1 MTMTDLLLSGQRC
14 DASPR
19 WGELADRILDGS
31 KLTREEGLAVLR
43 APDEQILD
51 LLAAA
56 YRIRLR
62 YHGNSVRLNLLI
74 NAKSGICAEDCA
86 YCSQSRVSSAD
97 IRRYPLIDREE
108 LLRGAQAAVER
119 QATMYCIVIAGRS
132 PKPGELNALCSVV
145 TEIKSRW
152 NIKICVSP
160 GLLNR
165 EQANRFKAAGV
176 DRINHNLNTS
186 RGFYNRICSTHSYE
200 DRLAT
205 LRAAREAGLE
215 LCCGGIIG
223 MGESLEDVVDFS
235 LELGELRPESL
246 PINFLIPI
254 PGTPLENH
262 DDLSPLYCLKVLSL
276 LRFASPPSNLRIA
289 AGRELHLGPL
299 QPLGLFPANSIF
311 VGDYLTTKGQ
321 PPEED
326 YRMIAAL
333 GMKVVLDPHS

>member
-1 MTMTDLLLSGQRC
+1 MTTTDVLLTTDRN
-14 DASPR
+14 DASSPWR
-19 WGELADRILDGS
+19 EIAEKAIKGGR
-31 KLTREEGLAVLR
+31 LTREEGLAVLNS
-43 APDEQILD
+43 PDEQILD
-51 LLAAA
+51 VLAAA
-56 YRIRLR
+56 YRVRQR
-62 YHGNSVRLNLLI
+62 FHGNLVRLNLLI

-86 YCSQSRVSSAD
+86 YCSQSRISSAE
-97 IRRYPLIDREE
+97 INKYPLVNREE

-132 PKPGELNALCSVV
+132 PKPRELDAICGVV
-145 TEIKSRW
+145 CEIKSRW

-160 GLLNR
+160 GLLDR
-165 EQANRFKAAGV
+165 EQADRFKAAGV

-186 RGFYNRICSTHSYE
+186 RRFYDRICSTHSYE

-223 MGESLEDVVDFS
+223 MGESLEDVVDFA

-254 PGTPLENH
+254 PGTPLENQG
-262 DDLSPLYCLKVLSL
+262 DLSPLYCLKVLSL

-326 YRMIAAL
+326 YRMIEAL